1 LRIGL
6 AASALDYTLGEPFQS
21 LDAQGSAWTGGTF
34 ATYPLLR
41 GVSTNLYVVSGF
53 DDRHYYNTSLGSVVS
68 DKEVQSGYIGLS
80 GDHQDDWLGSAVTLF
95 GATMVAGN
103 LDLSGSLVDQT
114 QNRATARAGG
124 AYQKFSLNASRLQSL
139 TDKLRFYAGVS
150 GQLATK
156 NLDSSEKFSL
166 GGPFGIRAYPVNE
179 ALGDEGYLMNFELRY
194 EVYEHVELVGFI
206 DHGGITLHNDLWP
219 NATEGGP
226 NHYTLSG
233 GGVGINWVVPGNFI
247 IRGSVAQRIGANP
260 ARSGDGNDSDGTYK
274 APHFWVSLSKAF

>member
-1 LRIGL
+1 
-6 AASALDYTLGEPFQS
+6 
-21 LDAQGSAWTGGTF
+21 
-34 ATYPLLR
+34 
-41 GVSTNLYVVSGF
+41 VSTNLYVASGF

-80 GDHQDDWLGSAVTLF
+80 GDHQDDLLGGAVTLF

-103 LDLSGSLVDQT
+103 LDLSGSLTDQT

-233 GGVGINWVVPGNFI
+233 GGFGINWVVPGNFV

-260 ARSGDGNDSDGTYK
+260 ARSADGNDSDGTYK
-274 APHFWVSLSKAF
+274 TPHFWVSLSKAF